1 MIAID
6 LTFLAS
12 VYLFKVN
19 NNNTATICKICS
31 EFTIKTAEQ
40 RH

>member
-12 VYLFKVN
+12 IYLFKVN
-19 NNNTATICKICS
+19 NNNTETICKICS

-40 RH
+40 HH

>member
-1 MIAID
+1 MIAIG

-12 VYLFKVN
+12 IYLFKVN
-19 NNNTATICKICS
+19 NNTETICKICS

-40 RH
+40 HH